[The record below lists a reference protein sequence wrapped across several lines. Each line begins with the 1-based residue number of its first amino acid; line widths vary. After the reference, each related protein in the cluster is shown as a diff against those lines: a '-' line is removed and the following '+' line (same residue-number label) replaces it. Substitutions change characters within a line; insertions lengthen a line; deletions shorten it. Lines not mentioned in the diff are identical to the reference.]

1 VRLKGYDPD
10 EVRRFLDQVAAVF
23 RVAVADDH
31 GRAPTNQSD
40 LGQVLAAAN
49 DAADKIIA
57 DAERQAA
64 ALVAKA
70 DDKHTRADEHAA
82 RAQNILERAQARS
95 ASIADDCRTARQ
107 TLADAEAKAADIIAV
122 AQDDAA
128 QVALTARAK
137 TVAAEMDAELEA
149 SMRASLDQIDAA
161 ADAKLAEVDRY
172 VAERKQEADKEAA
185 RVVAEAEDRVELL
198 AAREHALRAR
208 VSEGQS
214 ELRALAARFAGDDD
228 VTIDLTGSDADDA
241 DRLIAFE
248 GSYSEALVERG
259 DRAERREWSE
269 RDDVP
274 DGEGSDEFLDE
285 ELFPE
290 LHDGSSPLAEVQLEW
305 NKPKW
310 ARSQQAASA
319 S

>member
-1 VRLKGYDPD
+1 VGSYESLRV
-10 EVRRFLDQVAAVF
+10 EAAVLAELPADLNWNRLASEMKANIRLGLAAGECVAGYSVGPKRPRF
-23 RVAVADDH
+23 STMQTAVAYA
-31 GRAPTNQSD
+31 GLIALVVAGVWMQRPAPHPQ
-40 LGQVLAAAN
+40 
-49 DAADKIIA
+49 
-57 DAERQAA
+57 QAA
-64 ALVAKA
+64 L
-70 DDKHTRADEHAA
+70 
-82 RAQNILERAQARS
+82 
-95 ASIADDCRTARQ
+95 
-107 TLADAEAKAADIIAV
+107 
-122 AQDDAA
+122 
-128 QVALTARAK
+128 
-137 TVAAEMDAELEA
+137 
-149 SMRASLDQIDAA
+149 
-161 ADAKLAEVDRY
+161 
-172 VAERKQEADKEAA
+172 
-185 RVVAEAEDRVELL
+185 
-198 AAREHALRAR
+198 